1 MEVKVIFMTIIAIIF
16 NSQIWKMMMNLGKVI
31 EVVTT
36 HEYTMSS
43 RIKDQDVRIR
53 KVSID
58 EKFPK

>member
-1 MEVKVIFMTIIAIIF
+1 MEMKVIFMIIIAIIF

-36 HEYTMSS
+36 HEYTISS
-43 RIKDQDVRIR
+43 HIKDQDVRIK